1 MYLFLLRWA
10 LIADSSFPPIDASFW
25 MSIRFLRVL
34 FCILSDCPLRLTL
47 ISAAMSSHAYPAAF
61 ASSSYCFW
69 RKRLPFCLYSRSASS
84 YKPKSILKS
93 TYLVVSA
100 SLRNLHPVV
109 CLLPLSNL
117 TSDLIK
123 LRFVFLNSR
132 SYHVTLKSIWDVH
145 WFNFHLFKIV
155 LGLFV
160 FVWILVGDHFC
171 FWRVIKHRLKLRN
184 TLWIILFI
192 APEKVLRHYITIK

>member
-84 YKPKSILKS
+84 CKPNQFQSQLTWSSVLRSEIFILS
-93 TYLVVSA
+93 YA
-100 SLRNLHPVV
+100 C
-109 CLLPLSNL
+109 CLFLISRLILSN
-117 TSDLIK
+117 SDLC
-123 LRFVFLNSR
+123 F
-132 SYHVTLKSIWDVH
+132 
-145 WFNFHLFKIV
+145 
-155 LGLFV
+155 
-160 FVWILVGDHFC
+160 WILDLTMSPWSPSEIFIDSISIC
-171 FWRVIKHRLKLRN
+171 LR
-184 TLWIILFI
+184 
-192 APEKVLRHYITIK
+192 